1 MLLGSNKK
9 KQKVMFGVPVDRE
22 VMLTNHKNVQKKGT
36 AKRQRKLVEK
46 ITFIKPFIKDDEQV
60 LLVTKGYSP
69 ATTFEKYIIGWF
81 FIYLKRSLFV
91 FTNQR
96 IFHVP
101 TTPIYSYRNSIAQIL
116 YSGCKSITMKGRSL
130 VVEYAKHAEQDKFFW
145 ISGKEKKKIR
155 ELLKT
160 VIQVPKEGEASERTH
175 LCPGCTNALSKD
187 KYICE
192 HCGIKFKTKIATLIL
207 SILFP
212 GGGYFYTRRYFLGI
226 IVALVE
232 IILLA
237 FIGQSLVNIQNEVG
251 GSIYMLLISGLVLLV
266 EKTAIIVHTNDF
278 IKEFK
283 KLQSPQFP
291 FISSLAVLLATA
303 PGMTWIGP

>member
-1 MLLGSNKK
+1 
-9 KQKVMFGVPVDRE
+9 MFGVPVDRE
-22 VMLTNHKNVQKKGT
+22 VLLTNHKNVQKKRT

-69 ATTFEKYIIGWF
+69 ASTFEKYIIGWF

-96 IFHVP
+96 IFHIP

-116 YSGCKSITMKGRSL
+116 YSGCKSIAIKKRSL
-130 VVEYAKHAEQDKFFW
+130 VVEYAKQAGEDKFFW
-145 ISGKEKKKIR
+145 IAGKEIKKIR

-160 VIQVPKEGEASERTH
+160 IIQLPKEGEVSERTH

-192 HCGIKFKTKIATLIL
+192 NCGLKFKSKTAT
-207 SILFP
+207 SIFSIIFP
-212 GGGYFYTRRYFLGI
+212 GGGYLYTRRYFLGI

-232 IILLA
+232 IVLLA
-237 FIGQSLVNIQNEVG
+237 FIGQSLANIKNGDG
-251 GSIYMLLISGLVLLV
+251 GSIYLLLISALVLLV
-266 EKTAIIVHTNDF
+266 EKTAMIVHTTDF
-278 IKEFK
+278 IKEFIPK
-283 KLQSPQFP
+283 RRNIRPK
-291 FISSLAVLLATA
+291 
-303 PGMTWIGP
+303 

>member
-1 MLLGSNKK
+1 
-9 KQKVMFGVPVDRE
+9 MFGVPVDRE
-22 VMLTNHKNVQKKGT
+22 VLLTNHKNVQKKRT

-46 ITFIKPFIKDDEQV
+46 IKFIKPFIKDDEQV

-69 ATTFEKYIIGWF
+69 ASTFEKYIIGWF
-81 FIYLKRSLFV
+81 FIYMKRSLFV

-96 IFHVP
+96 IFHIP

-116 YSGCKSITMKGRSL
+116 YSGCKSIAIKKRSL
-130 VVEYAKHAEQDKFFW
+130 IVEYAKHAGQDKFFW
-145 ISGKEKKKIR
+145 IAGKEIKKIR

-160 VIQVPKEGEASERTH
+160 ITQVPKKSETSERTH

-192 HCGIKFKTKIATLIL
+192 NCGLKFKTKIATSIF

-212 GGGYFYTRRYFLGI
+212 GGGYLYTRRYFLGI

-232 IILLA
+232 IMLLA

-251 GSIYMLLISGLVLLV
+251 GSIYLLLISALVLLV
-266 EKTAIIVHTNDF
+266 EKTAMIVHTTVF
-278 IKEFK
+278 IKEYIPK
-283 KLQSPQFP
+283 RRTILPKR
-291 FISSLAVLLATA
+291 
-303 PGMTWIGP
+303 

>member
-1 MLLGSNKK
+1 
-9 KQKVMFGVPVDRE
+9 MFGVPVDRE
-22 VMLTNHKNVQKKGT
+22 VLLTNHKNVQKKRT

-46 ITFIKPFIKDDEQV
+46 IKFIKPFIKDDEQV

-69 ATTFEKYIIGWF
+69 ASTFEKYIIGWF
-81 FIYLKRSLFV
+81 FIYMKRSLFV

-96 IFHVP
+96 IFHIP

-116 YSGCKSITMKGRSL
+116 YSGCKSIAIKKRSL
-130 VVEYAKHAEQDKFFW
+130 IVEYAKHAGQDKFFW
-145 ISGKEKKKIR
+145 IAGKEIKKIR

-160 VIQVPKEGEASERTH
+160 ITQVPKKSETSERTH

-192 HCGIKFKTKIATLIL
+192 NCGLKFKTKIATSIF

-212 GGGYFYTRRYFLGI
+212 GGGYLYTRRYFLGI

-232 IILLA
+232 IMLLA
-237 FIGQSLVNIQNEVG
+237 FIGQSLVNMQNEVG
-251 GSIYMLLISGLVLLV
+251 GSIYLLLISALVLLV
-266 EKTAIIVHTNDF
+266 EKTAMIVHTTDF
-278 IKEFK
+278 IKEYIPK
-283 KLQSPQFP
+283 RRTILPKR
-291 FISSLAVLLATA
+291 
-303 PGMTWIGP
+303 

>member
-1 MLLGSNKK
+1 MTLIRSNQTK
-9 KQKVMFGVPVDRE
+9 KQVMFGVPVDRE
-22 VMLTNHKNVQKKGT
+22 VLLTNHKNVQKKRT

-69 ATTFEKYIIGWF
+69 ASTFEKYIIGWF

-96 IFHVP
+96 IFHIP

-116 YSGCKSITMKGRSL
+116 YSGCKSIAIKKRSL
-130 VVEYAKHAEQDKFFW
+130 VVEYAKQAGEDKFFW
-145 ISGKEKKKIR
+145 IAGKEIKKIR

-160 VIQVPKEGEASERTH
+160 ITQLPKEGEVSERTH

-192 HCGIKFKTKIATLIL
+192 NCGLKFKSKTAT
-207 SILFP
+207 SIFSIIFP
-212 GGGYFYTRRYFLGI
+212 GGGYLYTRRYFLGI

-232 IILLA
+232 IVLLA
-237 FIGQSLVNIQNEVG
+237 FIGQSLANIKNGDG
-251 GSIYMLLISGLVLLV
+251 GSIYLLLISVLVLLV
-266 EKTAIIVHTNDF
+266 EKTAMIVHTTDF
-278 IKEFK
+278 IKEFIPK
-283 KLQSPQFP
+283 RRNVRPK
-291 FISSLAVLLATA
+291 
-303 PGMTWIGP
+303 

>member
-1 MLLGSNKK
+1 VTLIRSNQTT
-9 KQKVMFGVPVDRE
+9 QKIMFGVPVDRE
-22 VMLTNHKNVQKKGT
+22 VLLTNHKNVQKKRT

-46 ITFIKPFIKDDEQV
+46 IKFIKPFIKDDEQV

-69 ATTFEKYIIGWF
+69 ASTFEKYIIGWF
-81 FIYLKRSLFV
+81 FIYMKRSLFV

-96 IFHVP
+96 IFHIP

-116 YSGCKSITMKGRSL
+116 YSGCKSIAIKKRSL
-130 VVEYAKHAEQDKFFW
+130 IVEYAKHAGQDKFFW
-145 ISGKEKKKIR
+145 IAGKEIKKIR

-160 VIQVPKEGEASERTH
+160 ITQVPKKSETSERTH

-192 HCGIKFKTKIATLIL
+192 NCGLKFKTKIATSIF

-212 GGGYFYTRRYFLGI
+212 GGGYLYTRRYFLGI

-232 IILLA
+232 IMLLA

-251 GSIYMLLISGLVLLV
+251 GSIYLLLISALVLLV
-266 EKTAIIVHTNDF
+266 EKTAMIVHTTVF
-278 IKEFK
+278 IKEYIPK
-283 KLQSPQFP
+283 RRTILPKR
-291 FISSLAVLLATA
+291 
-303 PGMTWIGP
+303 

>member
-1 MLLGSNKK
+1 VTLIRSNQTT
-9 KQKVMFGVPVDRE
+9 QKIMFGVPVDRE
-22 VMLTNHKNVQKKGT
+22 VLLTNHKNVQKKRT

-46 ITFIKPFIKDDEQV
+46 IKFIKPFIKDDEQV

-69 ATTFEKYIIGWF
+69 ASTFEKYIIGWF
-81 FIYLKRSLFV
+81 FIYMKRSLFV

-96 IFHVP
+96 IFHIP

-116 YSGCKSITMKGRSL
+116 YSGCKSIAIKKRSL
-130 VVEYAKHAEQDKFFW
+130 IVEYAKHAGQDKFFW
-145 ISGKEKKKIR
+145 IAGKEIKKIR

-160 VIQVPKEGEASERTH
+160 ITQVPKKSETSERTH

-192 HCGIKFKTKIATLIL
+192 NCGLKFKTKIATSIF

-212 GGGYFYTRRYFLGI
+212 GGGYLYTRRYFLGI

-232 IILLA
+232 IMLLA

-251 GSIYMLLISGLVLLV
+251 GSIYLLLISALVLLV
-266 EKTAIIVHTNDF
+266 EKTAMIVHTTDF
-278 IKEFK
+278 IKEYIPK
-283 KLQSPQFP
+283 RRTILPKR
-291 FISSLAVLLATA
+291 
-303 PGMTWIGP
+303 

>member
-1 MLLGSNKK
+1 MILQSSDQTNGISR
-9 KQKVMFGVPVDRE
+9 QVMFGVPVDRE
-22 VMLTNHKNVQKKGT
+22 VLLTNHKNVHKKRI

-46 ITFIKPFIKDDEQV
+46 ITFIKPFIKEDEKV

-69 ATTFEKYIIGWF
+69 ASTFEKYIIGWF

-96 IFHVP
+96 IFHIP
-101 TTPIYSYRNSIAQIL
+101 TTPIYSYRNTIAQIL
-116 YSGCKSITMKGRSL
+116 YSGCKSIAMKGRSL
-130 VVEYAKHAEQDKFFW
+130 VVEYAKHAGKEKFFW
-145 ISGKEKKKIR
+145 IAGKEKKKIR

-160 VIQVPKEGEASERTH
+160 ITQVAKEGEASERTH

-192 HCGIKFKTKIATLIL
+192 SCGLKFKTKTATLIF
-207 SILFP
+207 SIIFP

-237 FIGQSLVNIQNEVG
+237 FIGQSLVNIQNDVG
-251 GSIYMLLISGLVLLV
+251 GSIYLLLISVLVLLV
-266 EKTAIIVHTNDF
+266 EKTAMIVHTTDF
-278 IKEFK
+278 IKEFIPK
-283 KLQSPQFP
+283 RR
-291 FISSLAVLLATA
+291 T
-303 PGMTWIGP
+303 IGPKR

>member
-1 MLLGSNKK
+1 VTLIRSNQTK
-9 KQKVMFGVPVDRE
+9 KQIMFGVPVDRE
-22 VMLTNHKNVQKKGT
+22 VLLTNHKNVQKKRT

-46 ITFIKPFIKDDEQV
+46 IAFIKPFIKDDEQV

-69 ATTFEKYIIGWF
+69 ASTFEKYIIGWF
-81 FIYLKRSLFV
+81 FIYMKRSLFV

-96 IFHVP
+96 IFHIP

-116 YSGCKSITMKGRSL
+116 YSGCKSIAIKKRSL
-130 VVEYAKHAEQDKFFW
+130 VVEYAKQAGEDKFFW
-145 ISGKEKKKIR
+145 IAGKEIKKIR

-160 VIQVPKEGEASERTH
+160 ITQIPKEGEVSEKTH

-192 HCGIKFKTKIATLIL
+192 NCGLKFKTKTST
-207 SILFP
+207 SIFSIIFP

-232 IILLA
+232 IVILA
-237 FIGQSLVNIQNEVG
+237 FIGQSLANIKNGDG
-251 GSIYMLLISGLVLLV
+251 GSIYLLLISVLVLLV
-266 EKTAIIVHTNDF
+266 EKTAMIIHSTDF
-278 IKEFK
+278 IKEFIPK
-283 KLQSPQFP
+283 RRNVRPK
-291 FISSLAVLLATA
+291 
-303 PGMTWIGP
+303 

>member
-1 MLLGSNKK
+1 VAPIRSNQT
-9 KQKVMFGVPVDRE
+9 KQKIMFGVPVNRE
-22 VMLTNHKNVQKKGT
+22 VLLTNHKNVQKKRT

-69 ATTFEKYIIGWF
+69 ASTFEKYIIGWF
-81 FIYLKRSLFV
+81 FIYMKRSLFV

-96 IFHVP
+96 IFHIP

-116 YSGCKSITMKGRSL
+116 YSGCKSIAMKGRSL
-130 VVEYAKHAEQDKFFW
+130 VVEYAKHSGEDKFFW
-145 ISGKEKKKIR
+145 IAGKEKKKIR

-160 VIQVPKEGEASERTH
+160 ITQVPKKGEAYEKTH

-192 HCGIKFKTKIATLIL
+192 NCGLKFKTKTAT
-207 SILFP
+207 SIFSIIFP

-226 IVALVE
+226 IVTLVE

-237 FIGQSLVNIQNEVG
+237 FIGQSLVNIKNGVG
-251 GSIYMLLISGLVLLV
+251 GSIYLLLFSVLVLLV
-266 EKTAIIVHTNDF
+266 EKTAMIVHTTDF
-278 IKEFK
+278 IKEFIPK
-283 KLQSPQFP
+283 RRNVRPKR
-291 FISSLAVLLATA
+291 
-303 PGMTWIGP
+303 

>member
-1 MLLGSNKK
+1 MTLIRSNQTT
-9 KQKVMFGVPVDRE
+9 QKIMFGVPVDRE
-22 VMLTNHKNVQKKGT
+22 VLLTNHKNVQKKRT

-46 ITFIKPFIKDDEQV
+46 IKFIKPFIKDDEQV

-69 ATTFEKYIIGWF
+69 ASTFEKYIIGWF
-81 FIYLKRSLFV
+81 FIYMKRSLFV

-96 IFHVP
+96 IFHIP

-116 YSGCKSITMKGRSL
+116 YSGCKSIAIKKRSL
-130 VVEYAKHAEQDKFFW
+130 IVEYAKHAGQDKFFW
-145 ISGKEKKKIR
+145 IAGKEIKKIR

-160 VIQVPKEGEASERTH
+160 ITQVPKKSETSERTH

-192 HCGIKFKTKIATLIL
+192 NCGLKFKTKIATSIF

-212 GGGYFYTRRYFLGI
+212 GGGYLYTRRYFLGI

-232 IILLA
+232 IMLLA

-251 GSIYMLLISGLVLLV
+251 GSIYLLLISALVLLV
-266 EKTAIIVHTNDF
+266 EKTAMIVHTTDF
-278 IKEFK
+278 IKEYIPK
-283 KLQSPQFP
+283 RRTILPKR
-291 FISSLAVLLATA
+291 
-303 PGMTWIGP
+303 

>member
-1 MLLGSNKK
+1 VTLVRSSQTT
-9 KQKVMFGVPVDRE
+9 QKIMFGVPVDRE
-22 VMLTNHKNVQKKGT
+22 VLLTNHKNVQKKRT

-46 ITFIKPFIKDDEQV
+46 IKFIKPFIKDDEQV

-69 ATTFEKYIIGWF
+69 ASTFEKYIIGWF
-81 FIYLKRSLFV
+81 FIYMKRSLFV

-96 IFHVP
+96 IFHIP

-116 YSGCKSITMKGRSL
+116 YSGCKSIAMKGRSL
-130 VVEYAKHAEQDKFFW
+130 VVEYTKHAGEDKFFW
-145 ISGKEKKKIR
+145 IAGKEKKKIR

-160 VIQVPKEGEASERTH
+160 ITQVPKKGEASEKTH

-192 HCGIKFKTKIATLIL
+192 NCGLKFKTKTATSIL
-207 SILFP
+207 SIIFP
-212 GGGYFYTRRYFLGI
+212 GGGYFYTRRYLLGI

-232 IILLA
+232 IMLLA

-251 GSIYMLLISGLVLLV
+251 GSFYLLLISALVLLV
-266 EKTAIIVHTNDF
+266 EKTAMIVHTTDF
-278 IKEFK
+278 IKEFIPK
-283 KLQSPQFP
+283 RRAILPKR
-291 FISSLAVLLATA
+291 
-303 PGMTWIGP
+303 

>member
-1 MLLGSNKK
+1 MTLVRSNQTK
-9 KQKVMFGVPVDRE
+9 KQIMFGVPVDRE
-22 VMLTNHKNVQKKGT
+22 VLLTNHKNVQKKRT

-46 ITFIKPFIKDDEQV
+46 IKFIKPFIKDDEQV

-69 ATTFEKYIIGWF
+69 ASTFEKYIIGWF
-81 FIYLKRSLFV
+81 FIYMKRSLFV

-96 IFHVP
+96 IFHIP

-116 YSGCKSITMKGRSL
+116 YSGCKSIAIKKRSL
-130 VVEYAKHAEQDKFFW
+130 IVEYAKHAGQDKFFW
-145 ISGKEKKKIR
+145 IAGKEIKKIR

-160 VIQVPKEGEASERTH
+160 ITQVPKKSETSERTH

-192 HCGIKFKTKIATLIL
+192 NCGLKFKTKIATSIF

-212 GGGYFYTRRYFLGI
+212 GGGYLYTRRYFLGI

-232 IILLA
+232 IMLLA

-251 GSIYMLLISGLVLLV
+251 GSIYLLLISALVLLV
-266 EKTAIIVHTNDF
+266 EKTAMIVHTTDF
-278 IKEFK
+278 IKEFIPK
-283 KLQSPQFP
+283 RRNVRPK
-291 FISSLAVLLATA
+291 
-303 PGMTWIGP
+303 

>member
-1 MLLGSNKK
+1 MILQSSDQTNGISR
-9 KQKVMFGVPVDRE
+9 QVMFGVPVDRE
-22 VMLTNHKNVQKKGT
+22 VLLTNHKNVHKKRI

-46 ITFIKPFIKDDEQV
+46 ITFIKPFIKEDEKV

-69 ATTFEKYIIGWF
+69 ASTFDKYIIGWF
-81 FIYLKRSLFV
+81 FIFLKRSLFV

-96 IFHVP
+96 IFHIP
-101 TTPIYSYRNSIAQIL
+101 TTPIYSYRNTIAQIL
-116 YSGCKSITMKGRSL
+116 YSGCKSIAMKGRSL
-130 VVEYAKHAEQDKFFW
+130 VVEYAKHAGKEKFFW
-145 ISGKEKKKIR
+145 IAGKEKKKIR

-160 VIQVPKEGEASERTH
+160 ITQVAKEGEASERTH

-192 HCGIKFKTKIATLIL
+192 SCGLKFKTKTATLIF
-207 SILFP
+207 SIIFP

-237 FIGQSLVNIQNEVG
+237 FIGQSLVNIQNDVG
-251 GSIYMLLISGLVLLV
+251 GSIYLLLISVLVLLV
-266 EKTAIIVHTNDF
+266 EKTAMIVHTTDF
-278 IKEFK
+278 IKEFIPK
-283 KLQSPQFP
+283 RR
-291 FISSLAVLLATA
+291 T
-303 PGMTWIGP
+303 IGPKR